1 MAGLILIS
9 SYFEVLDF
17 TLFVT
22 QFDVLK
28 KPKYNPA
35 VRSKILSKLDIYSL
49 RTEEVHTQAT
59 VQHQVSLLLSC
70 GLGPVGASTLLLF
83 FLLLL
88 LLLLSL
94 FLLLLLLLFKSS
106 HGWSCISAQ
115 KNPSAIEFFMRV
127 TNCQQF
133 YEYSVFL
140 GLRHRSLVGL
150 CERMLLN
157 RFSSEISS
165 SSREQLRD

>member
-28 KPKYNPA
+28 KPK
-35 VRSKILSKLDIYSL
+35 VQSSGEIEDFVELDLYSL
-49 RTEEVHTQAT
+49 CTEEVHTQAT

-70 GLGPVGASTLLLF
+70 GLGPVVGASTLLLL

-88 LLLLSL
+88 LLS
-94 FLLLLLLLFKSS
+94 LLLLLLLFKSS
-106 HGWSCISAQ
+106 HGWSCIFAQ

-127 TNCQQF
+127 TNCRSMKQF
-133 YEYSVFL
+133 HEYIVFL

-150 CERMLLN
+150 RERMPSKSFL
-157 RFSSEISS
+157 E
-165 SSREQLRD
+165 